1 MIDPS
6 SFSVLF
12 PFFGRTSW
20 ENFEYVAFYLL
31 LDSIERVM
39 LLLFGYLDLS
49 KKMESKNSAEERFLP
64 LKQLEFWE

>member
-6 SFSVLF
+6 CFSVLF
-12 PFFGRTSW
+12 SFFGRTSW

-49 KKMESKNSAEERFLP
+49 KKMELKNRAEGRFLP
-64 LKQLEFWE
+64 LQQLEFWE